1 MDYATQSLSTYND
14 FEGLAGLRAAAKN
27 DQNKAVDKVA
37 EQFESMFMHMM
48 LKEMRKTVPESE
60 FFNTPGVKLFQ
71 DMQDQQIALEV
82 AKGSPL
88 GIADMLKTSLERNG
102 HIKTE
107 VIEASN
113 NIGTL
118 RSAAFPLNVPE
129 ASVSLSRQRPVSYAL
144 DAYRNAAH

>member
-107 VIEASN
+107 VNEASN
-113 NIGTL
+113 NKGVL

-129 ASVSLSRQRPVSYAL
+129 ASVSLSRQRLVSYAL
-144 DAYRNAAH
+144 DAYQNAAH

>member
-1 MDYATQSLSTYND
+1 MDYTTQSLSTYND

-88 GIADMLKTSLERNG
+88 GIADMLKTSLESNG

-107 VIEASN
+107 VNEASN
-113 NIGTL
+113 NKGVL

-144 DAYRNAAH
+144 DAYQNAAH